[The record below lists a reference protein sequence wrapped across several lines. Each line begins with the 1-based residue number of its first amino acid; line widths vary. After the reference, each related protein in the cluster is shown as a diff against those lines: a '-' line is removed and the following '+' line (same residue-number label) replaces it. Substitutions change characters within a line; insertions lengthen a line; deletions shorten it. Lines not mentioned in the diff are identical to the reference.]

1 MEPEK
6 NTSPNQPQNQS
17 PQFVKKAVETPFLE
31 SNLKNQLQASSSAS
45 IGGLKGFYK
54 DNRIYIWGI
63 AGGLLVISLLAFLAF
78 RSPPKPEVKEAK
90 VSVTI
95 DAPNTAP
102 SGGEVIYKIKVEN
115 QDSSKLVDLE
125 LEVTYPDGVS
135 YISSSPKAS
144 NISGSAFPMPDLING
159 QNAVVIIKA
168 KATGNINDEKKLN
181 AKLHYR
187 YSNFSSSF
195 TKEASHSIRLAA
207 SNIAMEI
214 SGPNTTNNAQ
224 IVLYTLKYQ
233 NNSKDE
239 IKNARVTIIYP
250 DGFSYIS
257 ATPQPDLDNNTWT
270 ISVLPAQGSG
280 TIELQGNFRGAGSGE
295 SKTLEA
301 KILVQGQD
309 GQYYEQGS
317 TSFTTAISSLPL
329 MVTQQLENSNGDV
342 VKPGD
347 LLTYSINYQNNAKT
361 VASGVNIIVTLNSK
375 ALDLSSLRTE
385 GGQVNGSTILWNA
398 STIANLESLS
408 PNESGTLSFSVM
420 VKNPATKDSS
430 KNLTV
435 VSSIKIKSGEY
446 DAFFP
451 GNDLTLKISSPAKV
465 TGSLKYFSGALPPQ
479 VGKETLYTVSLS
491 LSNSTNDFSDGV
503 LTAFV
508 PLGSKGFVDKSENPS
523 EAGRVEFDSTTG
535 KVTWNFGGLPAHT
548 GQFSSSRTL
557 QFQVR
562 IIPSAS
568 QVNQSPTLVK
578 DIQVSAKDIFTGQ
591 NVTINTDDITTGDLS
606 GDQGWGNGQVI
617 Q

>member
-1 MEPEK
+1 MEPQK
-6 NTSPNQPQNQS
+6 NTSPNPTPSQS

-31 SNLKNQLQASSSAS
+31 SNLKNQLQASSSS
-45 IGGLKGFYK
+45 SVGGFKGFYK

-63 AGGLLVISLLAFLAF
+63 AGGLIIISLLAFLAF
-78 RSPPKPEVKEAK
+78 RSPPKPVVKEAK
-90 VSVTI
+90 VNVTI
-95 DAPNTAP
+95 DAPQRVA

-115 QDSSKLVDLE
+115 QDSSKLVGLE

-181 AKLHYR
+181 AKLLYH
-187 YSNFSSSF
+187 YSNFSSRF
-195 TKEASHSIRLAA
+195 TKEASYSIRLSA
-207 SNIAMEI
+207 SDVAMEI
-214 SGPNTTNNAQ
+214 SGPSTTNNAQ

-239 IKNARVTIIYP
+239 IKNARVNIIYP
-250 DGFSYIS
+250 EGFSYIS
-257 ATPQPDLDNNTWT
+257 ATPQPDLDNNTWN
-270 ISVLPAQGSG
+270 ISVLPAGGSG
-280 TIELQGNFRGAGSGE
+280 TIELQGNFRSSGSGE
-295 SKTLEA
+295 SKTIEA
-301 KILVQGQD
+301 KILVGRE

-317 TSFTTAISSLPL
+317 TSFSTAISSLPL
-329 MVTQQLENSNGDV
+329 MVSQQLENSNGDV

-398 STIANLESLS
+398 STVANLESLS

-420 VKNPATKDSS
+420 IKNPATKDSS

-435 VSSIKIKSGEY
+435 VSGIKIKSGEY

-465 TGSLKYFSGALPPQ
+465 TGSLKYFSGTLPPQ

-508 PLGSKGFVDKSENPS
+508 PLGSKGFVDKSENPAES
-523 EAGRVEFDSTTG
+523 GRVEFDSTTG
-535 KVTWNFGGLPAHT
+535 KVTWNFAGLPAHT

-562 IIPSAS
+562 IVPSAS

-578 DIQVSAKDIFTGQ
+578 DIQVEAKDIFTGQ
-591 NVTINTDDITTGDLS
+591 NVSINTDDITTGDLS
-606 GDQGWGNGQVI
+606 GDQGWGSGQVV